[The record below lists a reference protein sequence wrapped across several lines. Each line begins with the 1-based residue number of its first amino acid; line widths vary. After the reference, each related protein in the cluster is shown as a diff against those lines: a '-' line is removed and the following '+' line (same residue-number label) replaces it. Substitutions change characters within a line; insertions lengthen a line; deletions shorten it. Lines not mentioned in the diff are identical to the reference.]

1 MPLFLPLVPSLSL
14 WGWHLLHCDKHK
26 SEILYF
32 LHPCSSLWLVGLTCC
47 PRSTVRLTP
56 TILTPVKDLIA
67 DHYGAGEKG
76 APAQCHHKGSLRGS
90 LCCKCGSLGGCVT
103 DDSGPLKQ
111 WNTDP
116 LFPCRDISGD
126 TEEQSRRAES
136 CLKAPER
143 CTTPAW
149 LWQGL
154 GCQRRQWHPVKLN
167 AFWLRCW
174 FSLHRGLRL
183 PLSRSYFIYRRKG
196 HL

>member
-1 MPLFLPLVPSLSL
+1 MVLMR
-14 WGWHLLHCDKHK
+14 K
-26 SEILYF
+26 
-32 LHPCSSLWLVGLTCC
+32 GL
-47 PRSTVRLTP
+47 R
-56 TILTPVKDLIA
+56 
-67 DHYGAGEKG
+67 
-76 APAQCHHKGSLRGS
+76 HKGSLRGS

-174 FSLHRGLRL
+174 FPLHRGLRQYHCHVPIL
-183 PLSRSYFIYRRKG
+183 FIAIKGYLSGGKSLYWKIFIYQTLEK
-196 HL
+196 